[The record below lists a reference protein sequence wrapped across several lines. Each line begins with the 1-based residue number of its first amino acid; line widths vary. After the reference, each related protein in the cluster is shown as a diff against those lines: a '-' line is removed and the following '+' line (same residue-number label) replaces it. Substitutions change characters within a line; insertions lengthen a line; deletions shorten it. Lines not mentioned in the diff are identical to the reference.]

1 VKHVVDEYPL
11 EKMVRSIRSIKKSA
25 VELRNLSGGIEAVD
39 RNADRI
45 LASIKML
52 EINISNMADLVV
64 KDRRR

>member
-11 EKMVRSIRSIKKSA
+11 EKMLRSIRSIKKSA

-39 RNADRI
+39 SNADRI

>member
-1 VKHVVDEYPL
+1 VVDEYPL

-45 LASIKML
+45 LTSIKVL

-64 KDRRR
+64 KYRRR

>member
-1 VKHVVDEYPL
+1 MVNEYPL
-11 EKMVRSIRSIKKSA
+11 EKMVRSIRSIKKPA

>member
-11 EKMVRSIRSIKKSA
+11 EKMGRGIRSIKKSA

-39 RNADRI
+39 HNADRI
-45 LASIKML
+45 LASIRML

>member
-11 EKMVRSIRSIKKSA
+11 EKMVRGIRSIKKSA

-52 EINISNMADLVV
+52 GINISNMADLVV
-64 KDRRR
+64 KYRRR